1 MGALCVVVM
10 QPFIK
15 IDLQRVDVGIDRFA
29 EGNLIKLL
37 QDGFVEAFADAVGL
51 GRLYL
56 GFGVVDVVDGQEE
69 LIVMLISPPAVFGAS
84 VCHDAQDGE
93 LMLLIEG
100 QHTVIEHIGCRD
112 RRFGGVE
119 LGVGDL

>member
-15 IDLQRVDVGIDRFA
+15 IDLQRVDVGIDLFA

-69 LIVMLISPPAVFGAS
+69 FGNHAYQPARS
-84 VCHDAQDGE
+84 IRC
-93 LMLLIEG
+93 LCLS
-100 QHTVIEHIGCRD
+100 
-112 RRFGGVE
+112 
-119 LGVGDL
+119 